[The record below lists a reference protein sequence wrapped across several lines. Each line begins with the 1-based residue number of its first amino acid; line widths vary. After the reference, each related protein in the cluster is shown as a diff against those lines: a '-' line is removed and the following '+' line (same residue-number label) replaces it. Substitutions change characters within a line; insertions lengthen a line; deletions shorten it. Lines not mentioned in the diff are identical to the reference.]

1 MVGRPKNHW
10 KTIDVNGQSTQKHS
24 MVMISSKTIEN
35 WNGLSKT
42 IEVFNG
48 PLKFMEI
55 SHGFLNLKWT
65 FVNQYCE
72 ICPVLFLELMIL
84 LIIILSPLLQVQI
97 LFQVEFTHILLHWIF
112 QTIVDHCPLKSKNH
126 WKTIE
131 VNGRLV
137 KKHSMVMVQRWQN
150 HWKTIDADGALEK
163 NINHSIAPKKW
174 PSLRSIKN

>member
-1 MVGRPKNHW
+1 MVPDHWKPLKPMVERPKNHW

-48 PLKFMEI
+48 LFKFMEN

-65 FVNQYCE
+65 FVNKYCE
-72 ICPVLFLELMIL
+72 IFPVLFLELMIL
-84 LIIILSPLLQVQI
+84 LIIILSPLLQVHV
-97 LFQVEFTHILLHWIF
+97 LSQVEFTHFLLHWIF

-126 WKTIE
+126 RKTIKVSWSKNIQWWWFNAGKTIE
-131 VNGRLV
+131 KPLMPMVPW
-137 KKHSMVMVQRWQN
+137 KKTL
-150 HWKTIDADGALEK
+150 TI
-163 NINHSIAPKKW
+163 
-174 PSLRSIKN
+174 PSL